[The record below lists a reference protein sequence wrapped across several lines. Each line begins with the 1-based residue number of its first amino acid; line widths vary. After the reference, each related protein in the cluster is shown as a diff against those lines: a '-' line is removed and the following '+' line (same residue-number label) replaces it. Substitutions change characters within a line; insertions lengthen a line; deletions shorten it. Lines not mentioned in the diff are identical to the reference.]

1 MYVHNQHYSLSQDQ
15 DIIIFIGNGVWKPE
29 LSKECIESI
38 NDFVSQQKNEDFA
51 LIVDTSNVKSIT
63 PQCFLAWETALEVW
77 AAQGLKA
84 TARIDKPEA
93 GFYKI
98 FLAGFDDILRM
109 RSRFYSASSESF
121 ALKALHNSGFAGF
134 TNVEKI
140 D

>member
-1 MYVHNQHYSLSQDQ
+1 MYVHNSHYSLSQDQ

-38 NDFVSQQKNEDFA
+38 NNLVGQRNNEDFA

-63 PQCFLAWETALEVW
+63 PQCFMAWENALELW
-77 AAQGLKA
+77 AVQGLKV

-109 RSRFYSASSESF
+109 RSRFYSASTESF
-121 ALKALHNSGFAGF
+121 ALKALHNSGFVGF
-134 TNVEKI
+134 KNLEKVE
-140 D
+140 